1 MTDISTTAPITFHR
15 QGMQRI
21 KLPKLGIGAAL
32 EAFTKAMGQAL
43 EMTYVMPYE
52 TGRRRP
58 MVASNADLN
67 GRDPNW

>member
-1 MTDISTTAPITFHR
+1 MTDIITIAPIAIRR

-52 TGRRRP
+52 TGRRQP
-58 MVASNADLN
+58 LVVLDADLN

>member
-1 MTDISTTAPITFHR
+1 MTDITFTAPITIRR

-21 KLPKLGIGAAL
+21 KLPKLGLGAAL
-32 EAFTKAMGQAL
+32 EAFTKAMRQAL

-52 TGRRRP
+52 TGRRQP
-58 MVASNADLN
+58 LVALDADLN